1 MKRGESVDQHE
12 HGTVFQRYD
21 VALQCWKLMQGI
33 SLYVFAVRLKK
44 ALKQARRQA
53 IQKDLTQISE
63 QADAADILQTIQN
76 HVGTTNLKSLKKP
89 TLTMLHLP
97 DGTPC
102 RTPAQLCH
110 AWIEFFGRME
120 GGQRMSWNE
129 LDETWSLTD
138 LEIEFRRVKKGK
150 AQGQD
155 HIPPEACHVCP
166 TLLAKQYYKALMKL
180 VLHGQESL
188 HHKGG
193 FRISAHKGR
202 GPTTDPAAY
211 RSLLIS
217 SHMGKVLQRAPVTL
231 GLHEARAFLRGA
243 QMQGLSV

>member
-12 HGTVFQRYD
+12 DGTVFQRYD
-21 VALQCWKLMQGI
+21 VALQCWKLRQGI
-33 SLYVFAVRLKK
+33 SLHVFAVRLKK

-63 QADAADILQTIQN
+63 QADAADILQTIKN

-110 AWIEFFGRME
+110 AWIEFFGQME

-129 LDETWSLTD
+129 LDETWRSSLAHFMQPQLALGASLTS
-138 LEIEFRRVKKGK
+138 
-150 AQGQD
+150 
-155 HIPPEACHVCP
+155 
-166 TLLAKQYYKALMKL
+166 KL
-180 VLHGQESL
+180 HFDG
-188 HHKGG
+188 
-193 FRISAHKGR
+193 
-202 GPTTDPAAY
+202 
-211 RSLLIS
+211 
-217 SHMGKVLQRAPVTL
+217 
-231 GLHEARAFLRGA
+231 
-243 QMQGLSV
+243 